1 MQNRIPDLTRWQDIR
16 PNRVLGIGFTIAGI
30 FAITTPFFLGTAVL
44 YVIGILFLV
53 AGAIGLADSFRR
65 MGEERLFLSYLQNIG
80 VMTLGVL
87 LLFSPRFVLSGLIFF
102 VSLFCILNG
111 VFKIY
116 AGLKQQ
122 GPERRSNLFN
132 GVFIVILGIAI
143 WYFVSANL
151 GLVAVSVVLGLWLIS
166 EGWQHFFRTE
176 ESFTFN
182 QEIVDFSQHLDTS
195 LALAPSPIIEQI
207 QRRQFERRDA
217 SKEQY
222 IIWGSTLLVIF
233 FVIHLFRTGGDLSIL
248 GVITPVAA
256 TLGDIL
262 MALLIALLLVLPLR
276 LLWRCLSRPLARSGW
291 HYLVERREDRQSP
304 LTFSERLLER
314 WLSQRLDL
322 LMDLRE
328 MRTSLHYAFWRLFSL
343 GVPLTAIV
351 IAVNSIW
358 GFSWYFNSENW
369 ASAVWQAITE
379 TRVDPW
385 RQAMAEAVEAD
396 VLAQGIPVDQIFTV
410 QPAGV
415 SSDEDFSFIIIGDP
429 GEGDES
435 QLALM
440 EPLVKLGQEE
450 AIKFMLIS
458 SDIIY
463 PDGKLR
469 DYEKNFYLPF
479 KGFTKPIY
487 AIPGNH
493 DWFDANHGF
502 NANFLEGNAALIAM
516 HARRNVDSL
525 IDSDEIRPDIVEMVD
540 EAARL
545 RELYHIQNGLQR
557 TTYFDMHTPGFS
569 LITLDTGILKTLDE
583 KQHQWLK
590 GSLQRAGDN
599 FKLVVLGHPLYA
611 AGSYQGEH
619 SDSLAELHQLFRQYN
634 VDVTMAGD
642 YHDFEFYR
650 EMYQGAS
657 AKQEMLHFVNGG
669 GGAYLSI
676 GTALDYPEESVTTD
690 FAFYPST
697 EALRI
702 KLDQETPLWKR
713 PVLFWIKQFAGYPA
727 SVETLSGIFDFNN
740 APFFQSFMEIKVE
753 RSKNQVRM
761 RLYGVDG
768 PLRWRDLQTGGQAK
782 PAGSTDDDVVEFIL
796 PL

>member
-1 MQNRIPDLTRWQDIR
+1 MQNRMPNLTRWQDIGT
-16 PNRVLGIGFTIAGI
+16 NRLLGIGFILAGI

-53 AGAIGLADSFRR
+53 AGAIGLVESIRGL
-65 MGEERLFLSYLQNIG
+65 GENRLFLNYLQNIG
-80 VMTLGVL
+80 VMALGIL
-87 LLFSPRFVLSGLIFF
+87 LLFSPRFVLSGLIFV

-111 VFKIY
+111 IFRIY
-116 AGLKQQ
+116 TGIQQQ
-122 GPERRSNLFN
+122 GTERRGNLYN
-132 GVFIVILGIAI
+132 GAFIFILGIAI

-151 GLVAVSVVLGLWLIS
+151 GLVAVSIVLGLWLIS

-176 ESFTFN
+176 QSFTYS
-182 QEIVDFSQHLDTS
+182 QEIVDFRQHLDQS
-195 LALAPSPIIEQI
+195 LALAPSPIIEQV
-207 QRRQFERRDA
+207 QRRQFARHGA
-217 SKEQY
+217 FKEQY
-222 IIWGSTLLVIF
+222 MIWGGTLLVVF

-256 TLGDIL
+256 LLGDIL
-262 MALLIALLLVLPLR
+262 MALLIALLLALPLR
-276 LLWRCLSRPLARSGW
+276 LLWRRLSRPLERSGW
-291 HYLVERREDRQSP
+291 RYLTEREDTQSS

-328 MRTSLHYAFWRLFSL
+328 MRTSLNYAFWRLLSL

-379 TRVDPW
+379 TRVDSW
-385 RQAMAEAVEAD
+385 RQAMAEAVEVDA
-396 VLAQGIPVDQIFTV
+396 LARGIPADQVFTV
-410 QPAGV
+410 QPAGL
-415 SSDEDFSFIIIGDP
+415 SESEDFSFIVIGDP

-440 EPLVKLGQEE
+440 EPLIELGREE

-458 SDIIY
+458 SDLIY

-502 NANFLEGNAALIAM
+502 NANFLEGNAARISM
-516 HARRNVDSL
+516 QARQNVDSL
-525 IDSDEIRPDIVEMVD
+525 LESDEINPTFIEMVD

-557 TTYFDMHTPGFS
+557 TTYFDLHTPGFS

-583 KQHQWLK
+583 KQRQWLEV
-590 GSLQRAGDN
+590 SLQRAGDN
-599 FKLVVLGHPLYA
+599 FKFVVLGHPLYA
-611 AGSYQGEH
+611 AGYYQGEH
-619 SDSLAELHQLFRQYN
+619 SDSLAELHQLFQQYN

-650 EMYQGAS
+650 EEYQEAS
-657 AKQEMLHFVNGG
+657 GEREILHFVNGG

-676 GTALDYPEESVTTD
+676 GTALDYPEESVTAD

-697 EALRI
+697 EAVRV
-702 KLDQETPLWKR
+702 KLEQETPLWKR
-713 PVLFWIKQFAGYPA
+713 PVLFWIKQFAGYPL

-782 PAGSTDDDVVEFIL
+782 PAGSADDDVIEFIV